1 MYSTKHLENILL
13 AELTRKQYKQFM
25 DDVADSTGLYFKQIR
40 NVRNSD
46 TFKKVFGN
54 KQRIWIPLDIEVDSN
69 VIGDNKE
76 TYNSLYRKHISV
88 NQTLSN
94 ILNGV
99 TDLFSL
105 WETITRLAGKQEID
119 TMKIKS
125 SDLLLYWL
133 KGYVKVNGRIFKF
146 GTLINRLLSMAKKV
160 YANDEIAL
168 NDAIKELSRYLSN
181 FQNRKNEL
189 DKLPKDLL
197 DIANSLTDEDIYGTA
212 IKKDRLYICIS
223 RYPADV
229 AAMSTGQG
237 WSSCQNLDHD
247 ETKTSV
253 DYTDYNWHVKY
264 DISLGTCV
272 AYLIKESAIRRS
284 MQKQNV
290 PNKYDKK
297 FEGKTHI
304 PKTSLFP
311 LLSSTARIA
320 IKPFYNAEKNQIY
333 LTIGTNARVYG
344 DNTYGSI
351 FRDTVRKYLE
361 ERQSDISGEFRIP
374 RELYNEGI
382 GDYNTLAVENGEI
395 IDKYGANDMLEHEN
409 EYNQYTTEEAESILD
424 EITHEINTDRDTAAI
439 FNDNRIDGWDYVG
452 NLKLIYHAIMTS
464 CTVNDCKSIIVDNK
478 EIDRYNEY
486 NYSNFFEDAVA
497 SIYNNDTYF
506 PDTTYNYP
514 DVNRDT
520 LIEWTEE
527 LRYKGNVFNT
537 EDETSTITHTEF
549 ENCGK
554 IFFFNP
560 NTYIKECHFTNIG
573 TIYIY
578 DIGIDQ
584 MLNDCEVMNCKIVVL
599 KDYGEIDAD
608 VIGKNWFE
616 DVQFSIGK
624 ELYEKRFIKSLF
636 KNCSFIDVNKNGIDK
651 ISEFE
656 FEDCTINDTK
666 LSGKYVLRED
676 WQDFIT
682 NEDKLEI
689 TTDLLVKEQ

>member
-13 AELTRKQYKQFM
+13 AELTRKQYRQFM
-25 DDVADSTGLYFKQIR
+25 DDVADSSGLYFKQIR

-54 KQRIWIPLDIEVDSN
+54 KQRIWIPLDIEVEYSTVDVKQKYERLFGKYYLYSNNDS
-69 VIGDNKE
+69 IIDIL
-76 TYNSLYRKHISV
+76 YNIYPLLEIWDELT
-88 NQTLSN
+88 N
-94 ILNGV
+94 
-99 TDLFSL
+99 
-105 WETITRLAGKQEID
+105 KQEID
-119 TMKIKS
+119 VSEIYKYDM
-125 SDLLLYWL
+125 LLYWI
-133 KGYVKVNGRIFKF
+133 KGYIRVNNRIFKI
-146 GTLINRLLSMAKKV
+146 GTLINRLMGIAKKV
-160 YANDEIAL
+160 YVNNSDKLQEIA
-168 NDAIKELSRYLSN
+168 AKLSSILSN
-181 FQNRKNEL
+181 FKNRKAQI
-189 DKLPKDLL
+189 DKLPADLL
-197 DIANSLTDEDIYGTA
+197 DAVNSLTDEDIYGTT

-264 DISLGTCV
+264 DIAMGTCV

-284 MQKQNV
+284 MQRQNV
-290 PNKYDKK
+290 PTKYDKK
-297 FEGKTHI
+297 FEGKSFI

-311 LLSSTARIA
+311 LLSPTARIA
-320 IKPFYNAEKNQIY
+320 IKPFYNEGKNQVF

-351 FRDTVRKYLE
+351 FRDTVNDYLE
-361 ERQSDISGEFRIP
+361 THQSDISGEFRIP

-382 GDYNTLAVENGEI
+382 GDYSTLVVEDGEI

-409 EYNQYTTEEAESILD
+409 EYSQYTTEEAESILD

-514 DVNRDT
+514 GVNRDT

-584 MLNDCEVMNCKIVVL
+584 MLNDCEVINCKIVVL

-651 ISEFE
+651 ISDFE
-656 FEDCTINDTK
+656 FENCTINDTK

-676 WQDFIT
+676 WQNFIT

-689 TTDLLVKEQ
+689 TTDLLVREQ